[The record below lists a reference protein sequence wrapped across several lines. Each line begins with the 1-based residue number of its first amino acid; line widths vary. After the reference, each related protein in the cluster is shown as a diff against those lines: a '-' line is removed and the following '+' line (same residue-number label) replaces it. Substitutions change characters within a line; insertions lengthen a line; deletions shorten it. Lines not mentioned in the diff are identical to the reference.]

1 MATKQELLTRLL
13 AVINEQLGVGQEQ
26 ISENSTWLQ
35 LGADSLDRL
44 WMSLAIW
51 DTFKV
56 EIPHQVG
63 ERLNTVGETVD
74 HLLSQKAGGM
84 ETSNLLI

>member
-1 MATKQELLTRLL
+1 MATKQELLTSLQQ
-13 AVINEQLGVGQEQ
+13 VINEQLGVGQEE

-51 DTFKV
+51 DEFKV

-63 ERLNTVGETVD
+63 EQLNTVGETVD
-74 HLLSQKAGGM
+74 HLLSQIAGGM
-84 ETSNLLI
+84 ETSSFRI